1 MRIGRLA
8 ELAGVPTPTVRYYE
22 RRGLIAEPRR
32 SAGGYR
38 DYDEGTAELIRFI
51 KRAQDL
57 GLSLEEIEELLALRV
72 EDAESCATVEA
83 KTREKIADVQ
93 RRIGELQRLE
103 AVLGRLANSCAE
115 RTPTS
120 ECPVLEMLSE
130 DGDARA

>member
-22 RRGLIAEPRR
+22 RRGLIAEPKR

-38 DYDEGTAELIRFI
+38 DYDEGTPERIRFI

-72 EDAESCATVEA
+72 EKAESCAMVEA

-93 RRIGELQRLE
+93 RRIRELQRLE
-103 AVLGRLANSCAE
+103 AVLSRLANSCAE
-115 RTPTS
+115 RTRTS

-130 DGDARA
+130 DGDGRA